1 MLHNFPVNRC
11 KLHLNAFDDLSSQAA
26 LQSFLINGTNARPRG
41 ILWTPVRIRNPSKEC
56 TGVDLGHLSH
66 PSLKTLLPSKS
77 MYLRM
82 IEWIRHS
89 QKRLKGRLDIQHLR
103 KWHRCRLHFY
113 TVSSAGCFFLWRRET
128 IFFRSVF
135 YPLLAADW
143 LAANWPVPRCAA
155 EQGSWGRLVLEGARG
170 QFHPLLQ
177 AHHRQSLNG

>member
-11 KLHLNAFDDLSSQAA
+11 KLHLNAFDDLASQAA
-26 LQSFLINGTNARPRG
+26 LQSSLINGTNARPRG

-77 MYLRM
+77 MYFRM

-89 QKRLKGRLDIQHLR
+89 QKRLKGRLDPALEEMTSV
-103 KWHRCRLHFY
+103 LHFY
-113 TVSSAGCFFLWRRET
+113 TVSSAGCFFLWCRET
-128 IFFRSVF
+128 ISFRSVF

-155 EQGSWGRLVLEGARG
+155 EQGSWGGLVLEGARG

-177 AHHRQSLNG
+177 AHHSQSLNG